1 MKKNKAIF
9 FDRDDTLIVDK
20 NYMYKKDDLE
30 FFPDTFTV
38 LKELQAKG
46 FLLFIVTNQSGI
58 GRGFFKESD
67 MHSFHEYMLEKLKE
81 AGITI
86 SKIAFCPHAP
96 EDMCHCRKPSPK
108 LINQLCEEFN
118 IDKKLSYMVG
128 DKQSDLDA
136 GTNAGLQSLNVK
148 KSTLTK
154 ELKNLN

>member
-20 NYMYKKDDLE
+20 NYMYKKEDLE
-30 FFPDTFTV
+30 FFSDTFSV

-67 MHSFHEYMLEKLKE
+67 MHNFHEHMLNKLKK
-81 AGITI
+81 AGVTIT
-86 SKIAFCPHAP
+86 KIAFCPHAP
-96 EDMCHCRKPSPK
+96 EDMCDCRKPFPK
-108 LINQLCEEFN
+108 LINQLCEEFS
-118 IDKKLSYMVG
+118 IDRKLSYMVG

-136 GTNAGLQSLNVK
+136 GTNAGIESFNVK
-148 KSTLTK
+148 GSTLT
-154 ELKNLN
+154 ETLKNLN